1 MQYHGMIAGILNKLG
16 RIGVIVGFCI
26 GNGFLTYFAN
36 GNTLPIITIREI
48 LIASLGLLFIPKHI
62 DINIEDIIGKSKYL
76 PVAQNNRLN
85 EGIGVTNKLNTVS
98 ETILEMAQ
106 SYNEVAAT
114 TIETDEEIE
123 TESKNIFKEDLIN
136 NIEDFTEN
144 LLYEDMMD
152 DEDVILDSIYEF
164 LEKEEE
170 ISKEDF
176 LKIFEQN
183 NNYIIGVNSEDEE
196 TKEQI
201 NNDINQI
208 VKAINHTYRI
218 NKLNLLW
225 KKKEAMNKKTLA
237 NQLGGVSKVISS
249 IADEID
255 EPKEEKEDN
264 KINYK
269 VQIGFSNIT
278 KKGSTISGDNFIHET
293 LHDGKYMLA
302 ISDGMGSGEKA
313 NKSSKT
319 VINMLSRLLTTGF
332 DKEVSIGL
340 INSSVNLNSNSETY
354 ATLDVSILDLK
365 NGNAE
370 FVKNGACP
378 TFIKKGKH
386 VEVVKSVSLPAG
398 ILDNIDLV
406 VYDKELHGG
415 EFIIMCSDG
424 ILESNKELANK
435 EIWIKE
441 LLENIETDE
450 VQKIADIILQEA
462 LDNNVGIAKDDM
474 TVLVA
479 RIDKI

>member
-1 MQYHGMIAGILNKLG
+1 MVAGILNKLG
-16 RIGVIVGFCI
+16 RVGVIIGFCL
-26 GNGFLTYFAN
+26 GNALLTYFTN

-85 EGIGVTNKLNTVS
+85 EGAEVTNKLNTVS

-164 LEKEEE
+164 LEQEEE

-183 NNYIIGVNSEDEE
+183 NNYIIGINSDDEE

-237 NQLGGVSKVISS
+237 TQLGGVSKVISS

-269 VQIGFSNIT
+269 VQIGFSNSI

-354 ATLDVSILDLK
+354 ATLDISILDLK

-378 TFIKKGKH
+378 TFIKNGKQ

-406 VYDKELHGG
+406 VYDKDLHGG

-441 LLENIETDE
+441 LLENLETNE

-479 RIDKI
+479 KIDKI

>member
-1 MQYHGMIAGILNKLG
+1 MHFHGMIAGILNKLG
-16 RIGVIVGFCI
+16 RIGVIIGFCL
-26 GNGFLTYFAN
+26 GNALLTYFTN

-62 DINIEDIIGKSKYL
+62 DINIDDIIGKSKYL

-85 EGIGVTNKLNTVS
+85 EGIEVTNKLNTVS

-123 TESKNIFKEDLIN
+123 TESRNIFKEDLLN

-152 DEDVILDSIYEF
+152 EEDIILDSIYDF
-164 LEKEEE
+164 LEQEEE

-183 NNYIIGVNSEDEE
+183 NNYIIGINSEDEE

-225 KKKEAMNKKTLA
+225 KKKEAINKKTLA

-264 KINYK
+264 KTIYK
-269 VQIGFSNIT
+269 VQIGFSNAL
-278 KKGSTISGDNFIHET
+278 KNGSTISGDNFIHEK
-293 LHDGKYMLA
+293 LHDGKYMFA

-354 ATLDVSILDLK
+354 ATLDISILDLK

-378 TFIKKGKH
+378 TFIKNGKQ
-386 VEVVKSVSLPAG
+386 VEVIKSVSLPAG

-406 VYDKELHGG
+406 VYEKELHDKD
-415 EFIIMCSDG
+415 FIVMCSDG

-441 LLENIETDE
+441 LLEGIETDD
-450 VQKIADIILQEA
+450 VQKISDIIMQEA
-462 LDNNVGIAKDDM
+462 LDNNAGIAKDDM

>member
-1 MQYHGMIAGILNKLG
+1 MRFLGMVAGILNKLG
-16 RIGVIVGFCI
+16 RVGVIIGFCL
-26 GNGFLTYFAN
+26 GNALLTYFTN
-36 GNTLPIITIREI
+36 GNSIPIITIREI

-85 EGIGVTNKLNTVS
+85 EGAEVTNKLNTVS

-123 TESKNIFKEDLIN
+123 IESKNIFKEDLIN

-144 LLYEDMMD
+144 LLYEDMID
-152 DEDVILDSIYEF
+152 DEDVILDSIYDF
-164 LEKEEE
+164 LEQEEE

-176 LKIFEQN
+176 LRIFEQN
-183 NNYIIGVNSEDEE
+183 NNYIIGINSEDEE

-255 EPKEEKEDN
+255 EHKEEKENN

-269 VQIGFSNIT
+269 VQIGFSNIM
-278 KKGSTISGDNFIHET
+278 KNGSTISGDNFIHET

-332 DKEVSIGL
+332 DKEISIGL

-354 ATLDVSILDLK
+354 ATLDISILDLK

-378 TFIKKGKH
+378 TFIKNGKQ
-386 VEVVKSVSLPAG
+386 VEVVKAVSLPAG

-415 EFIIMCSDG
+415 ELIIMCSDG

-441 LLENIETDE
+441 LLENIETNE

-474 TVLVA
+474 TVLA
-479 RIDKI
+479 AKIDKI

>member
-1 MQYHGMIAGILNKLG
+1 MHFHGMLAGILNKLG
-16 RIGVIVGFCI
+16 RIGVIIGFCL
-26 GNGFLTYFAN
+26 GNALLTYFTN

-85 EGIGVTNKLNTVS
+85 EGIEVTNKLNTVS

-123 TESKNIFKEDLIN
+123 TESKNIFKEDLMN

-152 DEDVILDSIYEF
+152 DEDVILDSIYDF
-164 LEKEEE
+164 LEQEEE

-183 NNYIIGVNSEDEE
+183 NNYIIGINSEDEE

-225 KKKEAMNKKTLA
+225 KKKEAMNKRTLA

-255 EPKEEKEDN
+255 EPKEEKENN
-264 KINYK
+264 KTNYK
-269 VQIGFSNIT
+269 VKIGFSNVI
-278 KKGSTISGDNFIHET
+278 KNGSTISGDNFIHET

-332 DKEVSIGL
+332 NKEVSIGL
-340 INSSVNLNSNSETY
+340 INSSVNLNTNSETY
-354 ATLDVSILDLK
+354 ATLDISILDLK

-378 TFIKKGKH
+378 TFIKNGKQ
-386 VEVVKSVSLPAG
+386 VEVIKSVSLPAG

-406 VYDKELHGG
+406 VYDKELHDGN
-415 EFIIMCSDG
+415 FIIMCSDG

-441 LLENIETDE
+441 LLEGIETDD
-450 VQKIADIILQEA
+450 VQKISDIILQEA